1 MISSRLSS
9 LLVRDGVLGVKR
21 MEQAFQRQVIYG
33 GGLDTILLEMNA
45 VPEERLW
52 HYLSLA
58 TGLPAADRDLLE
70 YFDPRAVQVCP
81 REIAEKYHVAPCALD
96 GPALRCL
103 VIDPVDLGELEGL
116 ATALGVPVQ
125 PFVVPEFRFHA
136 HLERL
141 FGIPTPSRF
150 GLLARRN
157 TWVPTA
163 ARHAEPTIVVDDD
176 DEDEHADIDDAN
188 VPHDTQPMA
197 VAYDPSAAH
206 GGPAVPGSRR
216 TIEISTDALAHQMAI
231 EEQRRRA
238 ATGESPSA
246 NAAAAAAAAQNAA
259 AAAAATAQVNANAG
273 NPPIDGAPADGF
285 APPPQQPTQR
295 HTRGGDAPVDG
306 LDASRQ
312 ARSARGTIPVPMT
325 RAPTGDG
332 PAADKIIADPELTN
346 PAPPVRASSEAAPWR
361 GAGTLEPKPI
371 DPREAS
377 QLLAHAEDRDTIFGL
392 LVRAARA
399 RVWYSGLLTVQ
410 GATAFGRIGIEGDE
424 LDPDIGQVAIPLAS
438 APALRGAYETGAP
451 YIGPVATDLPEIDDM
466 LARMG
471 GVVPPSALIIPVV
484 IRDRTVALVYAHRG
498 ADTLSISEVADVL
511 PVAGDA
517 AMALSRLIVRAKS
530 QQGFRRPESASEGG
544 PAMVPPAL
552 VAEQV
557 PAKQAPAAG
566 KNDGVWGRPASRP
579 TPAPPID
586 FSNLGSGAVAAP
598 AVAAPGRVAL
608 PEPIGVVVDAV
619 EREQEGRASEEAL
632 ARIDDLLPELARR
645 FPGKL
650 VTDRYATSGRSL
662 RAVQHGPLLGLCIR
676 AGARIVPILVDKLS
690 SADREVRYYATICL
704 AEVRAPIAVAGLVG
718 RLFDSDYGVR
728 GAALEAL
735 LGYPPRDVDAA
746 LQPVRLALRSD
757 ALRARAA
764 AHALGELR
772 DVKSILDLIDATERD
787 PGTAT
792 EAHRALVLITKQ
804 DFGTKAKKWRKWWE
818 EHRDRSRI
826 EWMLE
831 ALAHSD
837 ERIRLSASDELKRL
851 TGEYFGYHH
860 DGSRRER
867 EEARQRWL
875 KWWDDV
881 GKKRFVRE
889 MPQGESGRAT
899 GSVPKR

>member
-141 FGIPTPSRF
+141 FGIPTPSRYA
-150 GLLARRN
+150 LLARRN
-157 TWVPTA
+157 SYVPSA
-163 ARHAEPTIVVDDD
+163 ARHAEPTVVVDD
-176 DEDEHADIDDAN
+176 EDSDSGETN
-188 VPHDTQPMA
+188 LPHDTQVMA
-197 VAYDPSAAH
+197 AVSFDQS
-206 GGPAVPGSRR
+206 GPAVPGSRR
-216 TIEISTDALAHQMAI
+216 TIEITTDALAQQMAF
-231 EEQRRRA
+231 EEQKRR
-238 ATGESPSA
+238 
-246 NAAAAAAAAQNAA
+246 
-259 AAAAATAQVNANAG
+259 TALSEV
-273 NPPIDGAPADGF
+273 GAPTPMPT
-285 APPPQQPTQR
+285 APVVAPEPVLR
-295 HTRGGDAPVDG
+295 AEPVDG
-306 LDASRQ
+306 IDMSRQ
-312 ARSARGTIPVPMT
+312 ARSVRGTIPIPAGRGELGVEH
-325 RAPTGDG
+325 AP
-332 PAADKIIADPELTN
+332 DKIIADPELLSPSAPR
-346 PAPPVRASSEAAPWR
+346 PATDSGPQSPWR
-361 GAGTLEPKPI
+361 GAALEPTPLE
-371 DPREAS
+371 PREAA
-377 QLLAHAEDRDTIFGL
+377 QKLAQAGDRDAIFGL

-399 RVWYSGLLTVQ
+399 RARYAGLLTVQ
-410 GATAFGRIGIEGDE
+410 GATAFGRIAIEGDA
-424 LDPDIGQVAIPLAS
+424 LDPDIGQVAIPLA
-438 APALRGAYETGAP
+438 AAAALRGAYDSGAP
-451 YIGPVATDLPEIDDM
+451 YIGPVITHLPEIDDM

-471 GVVPPSALIIPVV
+471 GVVPPSALVMPVV
-484 IRDRTVALVYAHRG
+484 IRDRTVAMVYAHRG
-498 ADTLSISEVADVL
+498 ADTLSIAEVADVL

-517 AMALSRLIVRAKS
+517 AMALSKLIVRAKS
-530 QQGFRRPESASEGG
+530 QQGFRRPATDDGG
-544 PAMVPPAL
+544 HAMVPPA
-552 VAEQV
+552 AIPEQLAQTL
-557 PAKQAPAAG
+557 PAPPSQ
-566 KNDGVWGRPASRP
+566 KNDGAWGRPQPRS

-586 FSNLGSGAVAAP
+586 FSNLGGGAVAAP
-598 AVAAPGRVAL
+598 AVAARP
-608 PEPIGVVVDAV
+608 PEPIGVIVDAI
-619 EREQEGRASEEAL
+619 EHEQEPAASRASEEAL
-632 ARIDDLLPELARR
+632 ARLDDLVPELQRR
-645 FPGKL
+645 FPGKIN
-650 VTDRYATSGRSL
+650 TDRYATSGRAL
-662 RAVQHGPLLGLCIR
+662 RAAQHGPLLGLCIR
-676 AGARIVPILVDKLS
+676 AGARVVPMLVEKLG

-704 AEVRAPIAVAGLVG
+704 AEVRAPIAVPGLVG

-764 AHALGELR
+764 AYALGELR
-772 DVKSILDLIDATERD
+772 DTKSILDLIDATERD

-804 DFGTKAKKWRKWWE
+804 DYGTKAKKWRKWWE

-837 ERIRLSASDELKRL
+837 ERIRQSASEELKRL

-860 DGSRRER
+860 DGPRRER
-867 EEARQRWL
+867 EEARQRWMR
-875 KWWDDV
+875 WWEDV
-881 GKKRFVRE
+881 GKKRFVR
-889 MPQGESGRAT
+889 A
-899 GSVPKR
+899 GS

>member
-45 VPEERLW
+45 VQEERLW

-141 FGIPTPSRF
+141 FGIATPSRF
-150 GLLARRN
+150 ALLARRN

-163 ARHAEPTIVVDDD
+163 ARHAEPTIVVDDERD
-176 DEDEHADIDDAN
+176 DIDDDDE
-188 VPHDTQPMA
+188 HDTQPMA
-197 VAYDPSAAH
+197 VAYDPSASPPTSA
-206 GGPAVPGSRR
+206 AVPGSRR
-216 TIEISTDALAHQMAI
+216 TIEISTDALAQQMAI
-231 EEQRRRA
+231 EEQRRRIQPPQSGA
-238 ATGESPSA
+238 PM
-246 NAAAAAAAAQNAA
+246 NAAPAAAPRLADVGVHEEP
-259 AAAAATAQVNANAG
+259 TKDLTT
-273 NPPIDGAPADGF
+273 PP
-285 APPPQQPTQR
+285 R
-295 HTRGGDAPVDG
+295 RGDAPVDG
-306 LDASRQ
+306 IDASRQ
-312 ARSARGTIPVPMT
+312 ARSVRGTIPVPIE
-325 RAPTGDG
+325 RATTDREMPV
-332 PAADKIIADPELTN
+332 PDKIIADPALM
-346 PAPPVRASSEAAPWR
+346 APPRAPVARAPSELPWR
-361 GAGTLEPKPI
+361 GAGTLDPTPI

-377 QLLAHAEDRDTIFGL
+377 RQLAGAADRDTIFGL
-392 LVRAARA
+392 LVRAARSRA
-399 RVWYSGLLTVQ
+399 WYAGLLTVQ

-438 APALRGAYETGAP
+438 APALRGAYDTGAP
-451 YIGPVATDLPEIDDM
+451 YIGPVATNLPEIDDM
-466 LARMG
+466 LALMG
-471 GVVPPSALIIPVV
+471 GVVPPSAALLPVV
-484 IRDRTVALVYAHRG
+484 IRDRTVAMVYAHRG
-498 ADTLSISEVADVL
+498 ADTISISEVADVL

-517 AMALSRLIVRAKS
+517 ANALSRLIVRAKS
-530 QQGFRRPESASEGG
+530 QQGFQRAQSGAEGG
-544 PAMVPPAL
+544 MPNV
-552 VAEQV
+552 
-557 PAKQAPAAG
+557 APAPAQIANDIATKATLVG
-566 KNDGVWGRPASRP
+566 RNDGSWGRPEPRT
-579 TPAPPID
+579 TPGPALDFGTGQGGPPSP
-586 FSNLGSGAVAAP
+586 FGPPPPVT
-598 AVAAPGRVAL
+598 L
-608 PEPIGVVVDAV
+608 PDPISVVVDAI
-619 EREQEGRASEEAL
+619 EREQEPAAGRAVEEAV

-645 FPGKL
+645 FPGRL
-650 VTDRYATSGRSL
+650 NVDRYATSGRSL
-662 RAVQHGPLLGLCIR
+662 RAAQHGPLLGLAIR
-676 AGARIVPILVDKLS
+676 AGSRVVPMLVDKLG

-704 AEVRAPIAVAGLVG
+704 AEVRAPIAVAGLAG

-735 LGYPPRDVDAA
+735 LGYAPRDVDSA

-772 DVKSILDLIDATERD
+772 DVRSILDLIDATERD

-837 ERIRLSASDELKRL
+837 ERIRLSASEELKRL

-860 DGSRRER
+860 DGARRER

-881 GKKRFVRE
+881 GKKRFVRDQVE
-889 MPQGESGRAT
+889 TTA
-899 GSVPKR
+899 KR